1 MLLSCV
7 LLLFFCIL
15 VYIGVC
21 FVKSRRLS
29 YVSTKLKQSQR
40 RRRRQRKNNWFYE
53 QYNSSARA
61 SRLLVHFFDVH
72 RTVTT

>member
-29 YVSTKLKQSQR
+29 YVGTKLNHNDDDDDNVK
-40 RRRRQRKNNWFYE
+40 KNWFYE

-61 SRLLVHFFDVH
+61 SRYLVHFFDVH